1 MACEARLAL
10 NLVLSLSHL
19 ERQALDGA
27 AIYTLEC
34 ADGAYYTG
42 ITRRSVE
49 ERVSDYAQ

>member
-1 MACEARLAL
+1 MRGAPGLKLGPLAFAL
-10 NLVLSLSHL
+10 GAAS
-19 ERQALDGA
+19 LDGA
-27 AIYTLEC
+27 AIYILER